1 MIHDIITIK
10 NLHSAP
16 SDLTTE
22 VTINL
27 LNNIL
32 WKILVC
38 KILQK
43 IRLKGQTVMTQQFKK
58 TQVINLSALY

>member
-1 MIHDIITIK
+1 MIHDITIK

-43 IRLKGQTVMTQQFKK
+43 IRLKGQTVMTQQFQK